1 MNTAERLRILR
12 RLVGDVE
19 KKHRER
25 SESAAAKNS
34 SGVQP
39 GGKDV
44 DAEGSID
51 TLRMVTGA
59 GSARIARARTP
70 EEKDRFLNSQDFT
83 EVETSRG
90 GVMVRSRL
98 VGDPAA
104 RFGDVALVGLKD
116 IDLKQLAVLCGDESV
131 PGVTVGDFLFLDIET
146 TSLALGTGN
155 CVFLVGYAYLGPSG
169 IVVEQVFAREP
180 AEEPAMLEVLA
191 DRIAKAGGLITFNGK
206 AFDLDV
212 LETRYL
218 MNRRRLKLK
227 DMPHIDLLHVSRR
240 LYRNCFDS
248 CRLQELEDKV
258 LGCPRDHDEDI
269 PGELVPEAY
278 FAFIRR
284 GAVEALRRVFNHNY
298 SDVLAMCALA
308 IRCAA
313 LEGGRAAEG
322 QVLWNVGR
330 FLDRSGKREE
340 SLDYTRQALDGTD
353 LSGEERREAILTL
366 SLNYKR
372 DGCFE
377 EAVAL
382 WEELHE
388 SGDTRGT
395 VELCKHLEHHEGDF
409 AAALDLVEKML
420 SGRLPVIGPLKE
432 DLEKR
437 AHRLRCRIEGKR
449 WY

>member
-25 SESAAAKNS
+25 SESAAENNS
-34 SGVQP
+34 SVAQP
-39 GGKDV
+39 EGPDGTTGDSTGKR
-44 DAEGSID
+44 
-51 TLRMVTGA
+51 RMVTEP
-59 GSARIARARTP
+59 GSARVVRARSP
-70 EEKDRFLNSQDFT
+70 EEKNRFLNGQDFA

-98 VGDPAA
+98 VGNSAA
-104 RFGDVALVGLKD
+104 RFGDVALVDLKNL
-116 IDLKQLAVLCGDESV
+116 DLKQLSVLCGDESV
-131 PGVTVGDFLFLDIET
+131 LGVGIGEFLFLDIET

-155 CVFLVGYAYLGPSG
+155 CVFLVGYAYLGPNG

-278 FAFIRR
+278 FVFIRR
-284 GAVEALRRVFNHNY
+284 GAVEALKRVFNHNY

-308 IRCAA
+308 VRCAA
-313 LEGGRAAEG
+313 LEGGRAAGG

-340 SLDYTRQALDGTD
+340 SLEYTRQALEGTD
-353 LSGEERREAILTL
+353 LSDEERREAILTL

-372 DGCFE
+372 DGCFD

-395 VELCKHLEHHEGDF
+395 VELCKHLEHHESNF
-409 AAALDLVEKML
+409 TAALKLVEKLMAG
-420 SGRLPVIGPLKE
+420 SLPVIGPLKE